1 MKGQEF
7 DVFKLLI
14 SAMIAIAILMILQQI
29 LGQFQNLG
37 TSLKDQI
44 IQQLKTCGYS
54 CGGQSKEITINADK
68 GTKICYST
76 DLKDQISA
84 DSVHFDVSDAFSD
97 FLTTDDDKD
106 IDNGCLEVTDTIKDK
121 KALLKVCCNNGDC
134 KVAICK
140 PNEDCDIDC
149 GE

>member
-44 IQQLKTCGYS
+44 IQQLKACGYS

-68 GTKICYST
+68 GTKICYKQ
-76 DLKDQISA
+76 DLKDQVSA
-84 DSVHFDVSDAFSD
+84 EEVNFDSQ
-97 FLTTDDDKD
+97 
-106 IDNGCLEVTDTIKDK
+106 IDGIEANGDCIEVTDTIRNK
-121 KALLKVCCNNGDC
+121 KALLYVECDDG
-134 KVAICK
+134 ICDVK
-140 PNEDCDIDC
+140 LEKS
-149 GE
+149 